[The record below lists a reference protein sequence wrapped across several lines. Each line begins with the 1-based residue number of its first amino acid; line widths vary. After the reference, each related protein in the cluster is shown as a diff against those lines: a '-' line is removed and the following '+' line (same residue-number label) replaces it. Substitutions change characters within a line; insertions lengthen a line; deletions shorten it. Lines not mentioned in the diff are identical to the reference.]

1 MKTTVRVILS
11 GFLGFIFVLAGRGGA
26 VPEKEKF
33 WPQWRGP
40 HATGVAPFGNPP
52 VEWAEDKNVQWKIEI
67 PGKGSSSP
75 IVWRERIFV
84 TTAIPTGRITDAMES
99 QKFALLAIDRRTG
112 KVLWQRALREELPHE
127 GTHATGSWASHSPV
141 TDGTYVYA
149 YFGSR
154 GLYCLDM
161 QGNLIWEKDLGKMT
175 IKLGFGEASSPFLY
189 ADTLILNWDH
199 EGQSFTTALD
209 KKTGKELWKVNREEI
224 TSWTTPLVVEY
235 GEKPQV
241 ITSATHR
248 VRSYELAT
256 GRLIWESEGMTLNS
270 IPSPV
275 AADGMVFVTSGFRGN
290 ALLAIRLDGAQGNIT
305 NSEKI
310 AWSLDQDTPYVPS
323 PLLYDGTLYFLKSN
337 SPLLSCFQA
346 ATGREYYRGQRLEGI
361 SNIYASPVGAAGRV
375 YITGREGTTV
385 VVQQG
390 PTYKVLAVNKLGDG
404 FDASPAVVDNEIYLR
419 GTRYLYRI
427 SKE

>member
-1 MKTTVRVILS
+1 
-11 GFLGFIFVLAGRGGA
+11 
-26 VPEKEKF
+26 
-33 WPQWRGP
+33 
-40 HATGVAPFGNPP
+40 
-52 VEWAEDKNVQWKIEI
+52 
-67 PGKGSSSP
+67 
-75 IVWRERIFV
+75 
-84 TTAIPTGRITDAMES
+84 
-99 QKFALLAIDRRTG
+99 
-112 KVLWQRALREELPHE
+112 
-127 GTHATGSWASHSPV
+127 
-141 TDGTYVYA
+141 
-149 YFGSR
+149 
-154 GLYCLDM
+154 
-161 QGNLIWEKDLGKMT
+161 
-175 IKLGFGEASSPFLY
+175 
-189 ADTLILNWDH
+189 
-199 EGQSFTTALD
+199 
-209 KKTGKELWKVNREEI
+209 
-224 TSWTTPLVVEY
+224 
-235 GEKPQV
+235 
-241 ITSATHR
+241 
-248 VRSYELAT
+248 
-256 GRLIWESEGMTLNS
+256 MTLNS

-346 ATGREYYRGQRLEGI
+346 TTGREYYRGQRLEGI